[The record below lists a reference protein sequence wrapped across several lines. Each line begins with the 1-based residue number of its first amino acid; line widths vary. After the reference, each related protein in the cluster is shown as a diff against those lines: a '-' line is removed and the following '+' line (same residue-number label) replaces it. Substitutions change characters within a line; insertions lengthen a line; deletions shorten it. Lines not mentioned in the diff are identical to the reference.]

1 MALPQTRLRRRARVR
16 SGESSSTPARSKL
29 SLFSMK
35 PSMTSPAPRMGPGP
49 FRPDVKLD
57 PSQVRDIR
65 PKVRGTTLRSARSVR
80 ASRGPQPFA
89 WLKGVRPAA
98 PIRPVAPRKPGG
110 RSRGGSWMTHV
121 PASGSS
127 VQRTLDAM
135 MGKAP
140 AGDMSNDER
149 ATVANARSRQVNAT
163 ALATGGRGLLSLG
176 TRLLRAG
183 LGRGDVIRG
192 PTRGAHLSNWT
203 AGAASTQRPVRPTA
217 PKPRTRLAP
226 AVRRRARLR

>member
-1 MALPQTRLRRRARVR
+1 MALPQTRLRRRSRVR
-16 SGESSSTPARSKL
+16 SGESSGTPQSRLA
-29 SLFSMK
+29 LFSRK
-35 PSMTSPAPRMGPGP
+35 PSMTSPAPRTSSGP
-49 FRPDVKLD
+49 FRPNVRLD
-57 PSQVRDIR
+57 PSQVRDMR
-65 PKVRGTTLRSARSVR
+65 PKVRGTTLRSRAAVR

-89 WLKGVRPAA
+89 WLRGVRPAA

-121 PASGSS
+121 PARGTTAQS
-127 VQRTLDAM
+127 TLDM
-135 MGKAP
+135 MLGKAP
-140 AGDMSNDER
+140 ARDMSNDER
-149 ATVANARSRQVNAT
+149 ATVANARSRNANAT

-217 PKPRTRLAP
+217 PKPRRPVA
-226 AVRRRARLR
+226 RRGVIR